1 MAQAGRYTGKDM
13 AITIGGTA
21 INSEYQSLKVKESVE
36 SAEATAGSDTHEY
49 SIPLYGT
56 SEIEVEVFGV
66 NKADAG
72 YTNIKAQTAKG
83 ALGPLIWGPEG
94 TTSGKPKF
102 TATGYVEEREEEY
115 TFKDAVTLKFK
126 FKCTAA
132 IVEATY
138 TV

>member
-21 INSEYQSLKVKESVE
+21 VNSEYQSLKVKESVE
-36 SAEATAGSDTHEY
+36 SAEATAGADTHEY

-56 SEIEVEVFGV
+56 SEVEVELFGV

-72 YTNIKAQTAKG
+72 YANIRTQTTRG
-83 ALGPLIWGPEG
+83 ALGPLIFGPEG
-94 TTSGKPKF
+94 SANGKPKF

-126 FKCTAA
+126 FKCNAA
-132 IVEATY
+132 IAESTY
-138 TV
+138 SV